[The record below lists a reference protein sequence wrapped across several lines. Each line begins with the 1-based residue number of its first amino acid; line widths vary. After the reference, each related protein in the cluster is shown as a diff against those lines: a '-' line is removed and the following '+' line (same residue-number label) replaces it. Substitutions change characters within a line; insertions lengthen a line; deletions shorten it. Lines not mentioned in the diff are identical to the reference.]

1 MILYMKHEYGI
12 WNEQK
17 KIIFLYHLAHETWN
31 SKGATCEVIMR
42 HEIFYT
48 GNNNMKNVKLKVKYA
63 TIDIWYDYN
72 INMQHGN
79 L

>member
-1 MILYMKHEYGI
+1 MK
-12 WNEQK
+12 
-17 KIIFLYHLAHETWN
+17 HETWN
-31 SKGATCEVIMR
+31 SKGATCEVNMR

-63 TIDIWYDYN
+63 TIDIRYDYN